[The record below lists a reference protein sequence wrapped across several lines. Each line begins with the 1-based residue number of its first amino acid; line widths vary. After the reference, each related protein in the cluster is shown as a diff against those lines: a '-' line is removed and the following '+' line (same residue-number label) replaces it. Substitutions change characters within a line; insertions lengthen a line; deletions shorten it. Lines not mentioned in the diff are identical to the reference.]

1 MPAMKAYILNRLS
14 ERSTWVGIVLFLAVI
29 GVLVCYRQDI
39 LVLIGAPLSG
49 LIAALPDRLLKLPW
63 RSVARLA
70 AGAISRA
77 LTRSA
82 APPPAVAPIPIAA
95 EPPRRIPM
103 SLVDDFKAAF
113 ETAAENAGK
122 AALKAAIASMPGPAQ
137 VAANAIISAA
147 ETPTVANITV
157 AVADALAVFEAALAT
172 VPAGYVAAPAP

>member
-1 MPAMKAYILNRLS
+1 
-14 ERSTWVGIVLFLAVI
+14 
-29 GVLVCYRQDI
+29 
-39 LVLIGAPLSG
+39 
-49 LIAALPDRLLKLPW
+49 
-63 RSVARLA
+63 
-70 AGAISRA
+70 
-77 LTRSA
+77 
-82 APPPAVAPIPIAA
+82 
-95 EPPRRIPM
+95 M

-172 VPAGYVAAPAP
+172 VPAGYVAAQAPQSSIAT